1 MAAGTLAQVLAR
13 LPFPI
18 PPMLHLLSFSHL
30 ALFSV
35 CLCMRICHFLPAF
48 VYEKDTGKREKKI
61 TRKIDRDEE
70 KERESSKGKSSKQ
83 HRRQTTTTATLSTE
97 HTEPQIQ

>member
-48 VYEKDTGKREKKI
+48 VYEKDTGKRKKNN
-61 TRKIDRDEE
+61 K
-70 KERESSKGKSSKQ
+70 KN
-83 HRRQTTTTATLSTE
+83 
-97 HTEPQIQ
+97 